1 MMGISYKDAGV
12 DVDAGYA
19 AVKLMKASAARTFNK
34 YVLGTLGSFG
44 GMFALDTEGMEA
56 PVLVAGTDGVGTKL
70 KLAFLLDRHN
80 TIGQDC
86 VAMCVNDILCQGA
99 KPLFFLDYIA
109 TGKLVPQV
117 AADVVEG
124 ISEGCLQAGC
134 ALIGGETAEM
144 PGFYQP
150 GEYDVAGFC
159 VGIVDKHKIIDGSG
173 IQEGDVLLG
182 LESSGVH
189 SNGFSLIR
197 KLLVDGPGG
206 SCLNERPEGFSR
218 SLGEELLTPTRI
230 YVKPVLNILKQVKIL
245 GMAHITGGGFLEN
258 IPRML
263 PASLSAEIHL
273 GSWPIPPIFDRIQ
286 SAGSLEH
293 AVLFNTFNMGIG
305 LVMACRPADA
315 EKAAALLTQEEMPAH
330 IIGTVQSG
338 DEGVVFTR

>member
-1 MMGISYKDAGV
+1 MGVSYRDAGV
-12 DVDAGYA
+12 DVEAGYA

-34 YVLGTLGSFG
+34 HVLSTLGGFG
-44 GMFALDTEGMEA
+44 GMFALDTAGMEA

-70 KLAFLLDRHN
+70 KLAFLLDRHD

-86 VAMCVNDILCQGA
+86 VAMCANDILCQGA

-117 AADVVEG
+117 AARIVEG

-173 IQEGDVLLG
+173 IQAGDVLVG

-206 SCLNERPEGFSR
+206 SRLQARPEGFSR
-218 SLGEELLTPTRI
+218 TLGEELLTPTRI
-230 YVKPVLNILKQVKIL
+230 YVKPVSSVLEQVTIL

-263 PASLSAEIHL
+263 PPGLSAEIHL
-273 GSWPIPPIFDRIQ
+273 GSWPVPPIFDLIQ
-286 SAGSLEH
+286 SAGSLER

-305 LVMACRPADA
+305 LVMACRTTDA
-315 EKAAALLTQEEMPAH
+315 ENAIDILSQNAVPAH
-330 IIGTVQSG
+330 IIGTVKSG
-338 DEGVVFTR
+338 DEGVVFIP